1 MIERSPPD
9 NLNEITEDAINHLC
23 KYVQDRLGIDRGD
36 FAGIYWAEDV
46 PRDAIRAYIEGE
58 MYDFDEPI

>member
-1 MIERSPPD
+1 MIERSPPYKLD
-9 NLNEITEDAINHLC
+9 EITEDAINHLC

-58 MYDFDEPI
+58 MYDLGE

>member
-1 MIERSPPD
+1 MIERSSAD
-9 NLNEITEDAINHLC
+9 KLDEITEDAINHLC

-46 PRDAIRAYIEGE
+46 PKDVIKSYIEGE
-58 MYDFDEPI
+58 MYDLGE